1 VERIQLAHAAQVAD
15 LRTRNDSLQA
25 DNNNLTAQQQ
35 ELYAYQLHS
44 LLVICLKTVLFWFIF
59 MPRLVAME

>member
-25 DNNNLTAQQQ
+25 DNNSLIAQQQ